1 MDSGERQLQVAFGN
15 SEVGTR
21 YYILIKNIVEEL
33 IKSADDQRVRK
44 RLSIRAIVDPITD
57 FVDQDPDINGGK
69 IKSILDSDYSTPF
82 ITDFCMHLS
91 SGPIKKKSEIND
103 DFQIIVS
110 HYLLLVAPPAP
121 PAPAPPAPAP
131 PAPAP
136 LAPAPHQQDAGPAE
150 CVAVFNNEFK
160 GGKRRSIKKRRK
172 SMSKRRKNRRKS
184 NKKQRRR

>member
-1 MDSGERQLQVAFGN
+1 MDSEERQLQFAFRN
-15 SEVGTR
+15 DEVGTR

-44 RLSIRAIVDPITD
+44 RLSIRAMVDPITD
-57 FVDQDPDINGGK
+57 FVDQDPDINGGR
-69 IKSILDSDYSTPF
+69 IKSILDSDDYSKPF

-91 SGPIKKKSEIND
+91 TGPIKKRSEIND

-131 PAPAP
+131 PAPQ
-136 LAPAPHQQDAGPAE
+136 QQDAGHAE
-150 CVAVFNNEFK
+150 GVAVFNNEFK